1 MVCAERLR
9 MGLNWW
15 IREQHVLKQGFIFI
29 LKRNLLQISLRPALL
44 PSASTSALN
53 HKLSVIKVG
62 LFTHQEPSKEQD
74 KNHIRLVPF
83 KRVLRK
89 SYEVLYVTNISY
101 RGQMSICEMR
111 HETKRKREKEIKF
124 NRQGTAI
131 LGSFFQKICLI
142 IYLLHKPASE
152 TDFILSSTFSYSSRR
167 ISISIS

>member
-1 MVCAERLR
+1 MFEA
-9 MGLNWW
+9 GL
-15 IREQHVLKQGFIFI
+15 HFH

-62 LFTHQEPSKEQD
+62 LFTHQEPSKEQRQ
-74 KNHIRLVPF
+74 KPHSVWSPLKEYWGSPMRFSMSPTLV
-83 KRVLRK
+83 
-89 SYEVLYVTNISY
+89 T

-152 TDFILSSTFSYSSRR
+152 TDFILSSTFLIQAGEFLSP
-167 ISISIS
+167 